1 MAEEWQVVFKV
12 DGLVAPEEGVV
23 IGDKIIVRGVP
34 PGDDAYVYFRTKI
47 HSEEEKDSFREDS
60 ENALKDILKVYG
72 LVATHY
78 AGLPSSRITIMSKVS
93 SEEPF
98 GSMKRTP
105 EGGLYPF
112 FDDEKRR
119 ENIPL
124 IKRTIAQY
132 QSIKQIFEDEGK
144 LYLRNAIDYFYHA
157 LNVIRP
163 EERLID
169 LMIAMESLFSKQP
182 QELRLRISLRAA
194 FLLSIGKENIRPS
207 IFGRVYSLYDKRSQI
222 VHGVK
227 KVNLPYQELQNFI
240 SDVRQAI
247 NVFINIRKEKDDFLK
262 LLDASIYDMKKRKE
276 LEELVLEALP
286 DEQ

>member
-12 DGLVAPEEGVV
+12 KGLVAPEEGVM
-23 IGDKIIVRGVP
+23 IDDKIIVRGVP

-78 AGLPSSRITIMSKVS
+78 AGLPSSRRTIMSKVS

-98 GSMKRTP
+98 GSMKSTP

-124 IKRTIAQY
+124 IKRTIAKY
-132 QSIKQIFEDEGK
+132 QSVKQIFEDEGK

-157 LNVIRP
+157 LNVSP

-169 LMIAMESLFSKQP
+169 LMVALESLFSRQS

-194 FLLSIGKENIRPS
+194 FLLSVGKENMRPS
-207 IFGRVYSLYDKRSQI
+207 IFNRVYSLYEKRSQI

-262 LLDASIYDMKKRKE
+262 LLDVSVYDMKKRKE
-276 LEELVLEALP
+276 LEELVSEALS
-286 DEQ
+286 DE